1 MSQSD
6 DAVRGFEYLEMV
18 RGFALEP
25 GMVDVMELGSASK
38 GVAQSSRIPICIF
51 ISKNIDTINKSLNT
65 HLQAC
70 HECFHPA
77 FRRHIQIFA
86 APLAQRFGIDAMCN
100 ISAVPTT
107 ILVDVGR
114 IETTDWLGIVAHE
127 YAHAHLGIS
136 GHNQEFASILCHLC
150 LGLGLELPIWDA
162 ETMEKSLRSWPD
174 CKSTINPLAFWM
186 GETSYSD

>member
-6 DAVRGFEYLEMV
+6 DAVRGFEYLQMV

-25 GMVDVMELGSASK
+25 GMVDVIELRNSYK
-38 GVAQSSRIPICIF
+38 ETELMRIPICIF
-51 ISKNIDTINKSLNT
+51 ISKNIDIINELLNT

-70 HECFHPA
+70 HECFHPMV
-77 FRRHIQIFA
+77 RRHVQIFA

-100 ISAVPTT
+100 IRAVPTT

-114 IETTDWLGIVAHE
+114 IETSDWLSIVAHE

-136 GHNQEFASILCHLC
+136 GHNEQFASILCHLC
-150 LGLGLELPIWDA
+150 WGLGLEPPIWDV
-162 ETMEKSLRSWPD
+162 ETMEKSLQSWPD

-186 GETSYSD
+186 GQTSYND